1 MHFLRYYLNC
11 CFNIEIDCVREEE
24 ANDVEEDYDYVLDA
38 IIVVVG
44 LDRTDA
50 DDDIDEDIVYYI
62 KDLFIYLVVTNNT
75 FLVYLL
81 VNNLLFYN

>member
-11 CFNIEIDCVREEE
+11 CFNIEIDWVREEE